1 MRPRNLEEYSG
12 QQHLL
17 GPGKPLRVQIERDD
31 PSSMILW
38 GPPGSGKTTLAKI
51 IAETTQAS
59 FIEFSAVMSGIKEIK
74 QVMVA
79 AAQAA
84 EMHSRTILFVDE
96 IHRFNKAQQDA
107 FLPYVER
114 GTIRLIGATTENPSF
129 EIISALLSR
138 CRVYVLHPLSEE
150 HIAHLLRR
158 ALEDTE
164 RGLGSLNLTADD
176 DALALIASYSS
187 GDCRAAYNTLEV
199 AAQLAQD
206 SNSRSPYPKNL
217 GVTGRHSKEGT
228 VSGHDFSPFETPET
242 QDGNESG
249 HDFSPSET
257 PEPQDGNESGH
268 DMPGSNTTGL
278 CRADAASLPE
288 TARLNERNES
298 GHDMPG
304 SNTTGLCRADASSI
318 PETARLN
325 ERNESGHDFSRADR
339 VQFDDRALAPEAQ
352 PQPRNRITKEI
363 ATEAVQQRV
372 LMYDKNGEEHYNLI
386 SALHKSVRNSDPDAA
401 LYWLARMFAAGED
414 PLYLARRV
422 VRMAVED
429 IGLAAPEALNLCL
442 SAKEAIDFLGSPEG
456 DLALAEAVVYLCL
469 APKSNSVYTAY
480 SAVQAEIEQTRQE
493 PVPLHLRNAPTRL
506 MKELEYGKGYLY
518 AHDEE
523 GKVADM
529 DCLPD
534 SLRGRTYYKPT
545 QEGREKLLAQR
556 LDAIRNLRLRK
567 HGGD

>member
-1 MRPRNLEEYSG
+1 MSLFDGEPEGPKGPARTAPLAERMRPRSLEEYSG
-12 QQHLL
+12 QEHLL
-17 GPGKPLRVQIERDD
+17 GPGKPLRVQIDRDD
-31 PSSMILW
+31 PGSMILW

-51 IAETTQAS
+51 IAETTRAS

-74 QVMVA
+74 QVMSS
-79 AAQAA
+79 AAQAS

-138 CRVYVLHPLSEE
+138 CRVYVLQPLSEDR
-150 HIAHLLRR
+150 IVALLRR
-158 ALEDTE
+158 AVEDRE
-164 RGLGSLNLTADD
+164 RGLGAMELKADD
-176 DALALIASYSS
+176 EALELIASYSS
-187 GDCRAAYNTLEV
+187 GDCRNAYNTLEV
-199 AAQLAQD
+199 AAQLAAE
-206 SNSRSPYPKNL
+206 
-217 GVTGRHSKEGT
+217 GARH
-228 VSGHDFSPFETPET
+228 
-242 QDGNESG
+242 
-249 HDFSPSET
+249 
-257 PEPQDGNESGH
+257 
-268 DMPGSNTTGL
+268 
-278 CRADAASLPE
+278 
-288 TARLNERNES
+288 
-298 GHDMPG
+298 
-304 SNTTGLCRADASSI
+304 I
-318 PETARLN
+318 
-325 ERNESGHDFSRADR
+325 
-339 VQFDDRALAPEAQ
+339 DRAL
-352 PQPRNRITKEI
+352 

-372 LMYDKNGEEHYNLI
+372 LLYDKSGEEHYNLI

-456 DLALAEAVVYLCL
+456 DLALAEAVVYLSL
-469 APKSNSVYTAY
+469 APKSNSVYMAY
-480 SAVQAEIEQTRQE
+480 GAVQQEIEHTRQE

-506 MKELEYGKGYLY
+506 MKELEYGKGYRY

-523 GKVADM
+523 DRIADM

-534 SLRGRTYYKPT
+534 SLKGRSYYQPT

-556 LDAIRNLRLRK
+556 MEEIRRIRSGK
-567 HGGD
+567 HRET